1 MQDRAD
7 HCLIDRARSGD
18 SEAFAR
24 LVEQYYSTIFRVA
37 YKWAGN
43 QADAEDIAQDV
54 CVKLG
59 QAIRSFKG
67 TSAFSSWLYRV
78 TLNAVRDFQR
88 ARKRRTENIA
98 AMALVS
104 ETEYVPDMETE
115 MTHDQLWLAVRK
127 LPDKQRDAM
136 LLIYAEDMSHRE
148 AADVMDCAESTVS
161 WHVHEAKKRLKEELQ
176 GY

>member
-88 ARKRRTENIA
+88 ARKRRTENVA

-115 MTHDQLWLAVRK
+115 MTQDQLWLAVRK

-136 LLIYAEDMSHRE
+136 LLIYAEDMSHKE
-148 AADVMDCAESTVS
+148 AASVMDCAESTVS

-176 GY
+176 DS

>member
-7 HCLIDRARSGD
+7 HCLIDRARGGD
-18 SEAFAR
+18 SEAFAH

-88 ARKRRTENIA
+88 AHKRRTENIA

-115 MTHDQLWLAVRK
+115 LTQDQLWLAVRK